1 VALVSVLLSLLL
13 FSEIGAAL
21 PSGKVGKAAVGTSV
35 TEDVD
40 QVPVR
45 MEASLGSTVAPDC
58 ERLQNA
64 IGRDVVVKAAAWWLL
79 FCLS

>member
-1 VALVSVLLSLLL
+1 VELVSVLLSLLL

-45 MEASLGSTVAPDC
+45 MEASLGSTVALEVEELGKDAGFTLRMSRFVGGGDW
-58 ERLQNA
+58 E
-64 IGRDVVVKAAAWWLL
+64 
-79 FCLS
+79 